1 MADETLLRQ
10 TIAHLKRRG
19 AAYAEART
27 VCRLHE
33 SLAVE
38 NGQVKNVS
46 LATDAGVGV
55 RVLVGGSWG
64 FACTPQRTQAAWRRA
79 ADEALAI
86 ARASAPLNRR
96 AVALTPLAP
105 QRGTYT
111 TPCAVDPFSVPLA
124 KKLDYLFWASQV
136 LREGPH
142 VTRTSALLDFYR
154 TEKHLLTSEGT
165 DVRQTIIESAAMI
178 EVVAQS
184 GEEVQRRSY
193 PNSHH
198 GAYAQGGYEYVKS
211 LDLVGGAAQIRQEVV
226 QLLRAKEPRPGPTT
240 IILDSSQLALQIHE
254 SCGHPVELDRVQGTE
269 LSYAGGSFLTTDKRG
284 RFRYGSPLVT
294 IVADSTVP
302 GGCGTFGFDDE
313 GVPAARHEIVTRGI
327 FTGYLS
333 SRESAAK
340 AGLRESS
347 GAMRAESWSVPPLV
361 RMTNVNLEP
370 GDATLD
376 ELIHETKRGYL
387 LSTNKSW
394 SIDDQRLNFQ
404 FSTEIGWEI
413 AGGRLGR
420 VVKNPIYTGITPRFW
435 GGCTGIAHRS
445 FWKLWGIPNCGKG
458 EPTQSMHVGHG
469 TAPARFAHVLVGR
482 KRR

>member
-1 MADETLLRQ
+1 MMDRGLLRQ
-10 TIAHLKRRG
+10 IITYLKRRG
-19 AAYAEART
+19 VDYAEARH
-27 VCRLHE
+27 VNLLHE

-38 NGQVKNVS
+38 NGHVKNVS
-46 LATDAGVGV
+46 LSSDAGVGL
-55 RVLVGGSWG
+55 RVCVGGSWG
-64 FACTPQRTQAAWRRA
+64 VACTPQRTAAAWRRT

-86 ARASAPLNRR
+86 AQASAMLNTRPIT
-96 AVALTPLAP
+96 LTPLAP
-105 QRGTYT
+105 QRGHYE
-111 TPCAVDPFSVPLA
+111 TPCEVDPFTVPLSN
-124 KKLDYLFWASQV
+124 KLDYLFWASHV
-136 LREGPH
+136 LEEAPH
-142 VTRTSALLDFYR
+142 IKRTIALLDFYR
-154 TEKHLLTSEGT
+154 TEKQLMTTEGT
-165 DVRQTIIESAAMI
+165 DVTQTIIESAAMI
-178 EVVAQS
+178 EAVAHS
-184 GEEVQRRSY
+184 GGEVQRRSY

-198 GAYAQGGYEYVKS
+198 GAWAQGGYEYVKS
-211 LDLVGGAAQIRQEVV
+211 LDLVGGAAQIRQEVAA
-226 QLLRAKEPRPGPTT
+226 LLRAKEPTPGPTT
-240 IILDSSQLALQIHE
+240 VILDSSQLALQIHE

-284 RFRYGSPLVT
+284 TFRYGSPLVT

-302 GGCGTFGFDDE
+302 GGVGTFGFDDE
-313 GVPAARHEIVTRGI
+313 GVPAGRHDIIKDGI
-327 FTGYLS
+327 FVGYLS
-333 SRESAAK
+333 SREAAAK
-340 AGLRESS
+340 AGLRSSS

-376 ELIHETKRGYL
+376 DLIHETKRGYL

-413 AGGRLGR
+413 ANGRLGR

-435 GGCTGIAHRS
+435 GRCVGIAHRS

-469 TAPARFAHVLVGR
+469 TSPAKFVNVMVGR
-482 KRR
+482 QR

>member
-1 MADETLLRQ
+1 MSDETLLRRMI
-10 TIAHLKRRG
+10 THLKRRG

-27 VCRLHE
+27 VHRLHE

-46 LATDAGVGV
+46 LSTDAGVGL

-64 FACTPQRTQAAWRRA
+64 FACTPQRMASAWRRA

-86 ARASAPLNRR
+86 ARASAGLNRH
-96 AVALTPLAP
+96 AVRLTPLSP

-111 TPCAVDPFSVPLA
+111 TSCEVDPFTVSLA

-136 LREGPH
+136 LQEGPH
-142 VTRTSALLDFYR
+142 IQRAIVLLDFYR
-154 TEKHLLTSEGT
+154 TEKRLVTTEGT
-165 DVRQTIIESAAMI
+165 DVAQTVIESGAMV
-178 EVVAQS
+178 EAVAH
-184 GEEVQRRSY
+184 GGGEVQRRSY

-198 GAYAQGGYEYVKS
+198 GAHAQGGYEYVKS
-211 LDLVGGAAQIRQEVV
+211 LDLVGGAAQIRQEVAA
-226 QLLRAKEPRPGPTT
+226 LLRAKEPRPGPTT

-284 RFRYGSPLVT
+284 RFRYGSPLVN
-294 IVADSTVP
+294 IVADSTVQ
-302 GGCGTFGFDDE
+302 GGVGTFGFDDE
-313 GVPAARHEIVTRGI
+313 GVPAARHDIIKDGLFV
-327 FTGYLS
+327 GYLS

-340 AGLRESS
+340 AGLRSSS
-347 GAMRAESWSVPPLV
+347 GAMRAESWNVPPLV

-370 GDATLD
+370 GTAALDA
-376 ELIHETKRGYL
+376 LIRETKRGYL

-445 FWKLWGIPNCGKG
+445 QWKLWGIPNCGKG

-469 TAPARFAHVLVGR
+469 TAPARFANVLVGR
-482 KRR
+482 RR